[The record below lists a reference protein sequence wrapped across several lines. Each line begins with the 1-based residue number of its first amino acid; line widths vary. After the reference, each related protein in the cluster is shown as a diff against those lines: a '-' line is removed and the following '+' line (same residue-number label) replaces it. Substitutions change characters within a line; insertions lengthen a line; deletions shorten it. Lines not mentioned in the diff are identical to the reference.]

1 MERNDQADTVWL
13 STQRH
18 YHPQLTEKAVID
30 LVNGLEVVGDHLRC
44 RSTRSFVERVWYAT
58 TGRASRE
65 QYLIDLNL
73 KTGLETV
80 EKWVRDIQKFQAKS
94 DLALA
99 VVAEKLT
106 EARIALDRH
115 ALRQSELEAALSQ
128 IQQRLDG
135 LTQQVNELEARNKAN
150 DQIDLL
156 LHQWEERMG
165 RICSPLVQVFLTID
179 ELWWGDFGRYCRLVR
194 DTQDDDTFIDIN
206 RHKLAEH
213 FAAKLTLKAYD
224 FIAVETLLSSV
235 MKIPDEQRELVCYL
249 ADRGTVDSNPLFQAI
264 ARSAQGET
272 DIVMKLPKL
281 PRAFSPLSL
290 SSRLLHES
298 DRATQR
304 RLRYDEES
312 TGADLG

>member
-1 MERNDQADTVWL
+1 MERSDQADTVWL
-13 STQRH
+13 STQCH
-18 YHPQLTEKAVID
+18 YHPQLTEKVVID
-30 LVNGLEVVGDHLRC
+30 FVNGLEVVGDHLRC
-44 RSTRSFVERVWYAT
+44 RSTRSFVGRVWYAT
-58 TGRASRE
+58 IGRASRE
-65 QYLIDLNL
+65 QYLIDFNL

-80 EKWVRDIQKFQAKS
+80 EKWTRDIQKFQAKS

-99 VVAEKLT
+99 VVAEKLN

-115 ALRQSELEAALSQ
+115 ALRQSELEVALSQ

-150 DQIDLL
+150 DQVDLL

-179 ELWWGDFGRYCRLVR
+179 ELWWGAFGRYCRLAR
-194 DTQDDDTFIDIN
+194 DPQDFIDIS

-213 FAAKLTLKAYD
+213 FAAKLALKAHD

-235 MKIPDEQRELVCYL
+235 EKTPDEQRDIVCYL

-264 ARSAQGET
+264 ARSAQSET
-272 DIVMKLPKL
+272 DIVRKLPKL
-281 PRAFSPLSL
+281 PRALSPLSL
-290 SSRLLHES
+290 SSRLIHES
-298 DRATQR
+298 RRATAEIT
-304 RLRYDEES
+304 L
-312 TGADLG
+312 

>member
-1 MERNDQADTVWL
+1 MEQSDQADTAWL

-44 RSTRSFVERVWYAT
+44 KSTRSFVERVWYAT

-80 EKWVRDIQKFQAKS
+80 EKWVRDIQRFQVKS
-94 DLALA
+94 DFALA

-115 ALRQSELEAALSQ
+115 ALRQSELEAALGQ
-128 IQQRLDG
+128 VQQRLDG

-150 DQIDLL
+150 DQVDLL

-165 RICSPLVQVFLTID
+165 RICSSLVQVFLTID
-179 ELWWGDFGRYCRLVR
+179 ELWWGAFGRYCRLAR
-194 DTQDDDTFIDIN
+194 NPQDFIDIN
-206 RHKLAEH
+206 RRKLAEH
-213 FAAKLTLKAYD
+213 FAAKLALKAHD
-224 FIAVETLLSSV
+224 FIAVEMLLSSIE
-235 MKIPDEQRELVCYL
+235 KIPDEQRDIVCYL

-264 ARSAQGET
+264 ARSAQSET
-272 DIVMKLPKL
+272 DIVRKLPKL
-281 PRAFSPLSL
+281 PRALSPLSL
-290 SSRLLHES
+290 SSRLIHES
-298 DRATQR
+298 RRATAEIT
-304 RLRYDEES
+304 L
-312 TGADLG
+312 

>member
-13 STQRH
+13 STQRR

-30 LVNGLEVVGDHLRC
+30 LVNGLEVTDDLLRC
-44 RSTRSFVERVWYAT
+44 RNTRPFVKRIWYAA
-58 TGRASRE
+58 TGRASHE

-80 EKWVRDIQKFQAKS
+80 KAWVQDIQAFQINS
-94 DLALA
+94 DLALT
-99 VVAEKLT
+99 VVAEKLA
-106 EARIALDRH
+106 EARLALDNQVF
-115 ALRQSELEAALSQ
+115 RQSELEAALSQ

-150 DQIDLL
+150 DQVDLL
-156 LHQWEERMG
+156 LHQWEERMS
-165 RICSPLVQVFLTID
+165 RIRSPLVQIFLTID
-179 ELWWGDFGRYCRLVR
+179 ELWWDAFGRYCRLVR
-194 DTQDDDTFIDIN
+194 DTQDIDTFIEIN
-206 RHKLAEH
+206 RRKLAGH

-224 FIAVETLLSSV
+224 FIAAETLLSSV
-235 MKIPDEQRELVCYL
+235 MKMPDEQRELVCYL
-249 ADRGTVDSNPLFQAI
+249 ADRGTVDRNPLFQAI
-264 ARSAQGET
+264 ACSAQGET
-272 DIVMKLPKL
+272 DIVTKLPKL

-298 DRATQR
+298 CRATQR